1 MEPWVKKGSLLRGA
15 RFITRLEPMEREMLG
30 DSAASV
36 SEKLMERA
44 RTAPKD
50 ELAEMTG
57 MPSGHAHAPD
67 DPGLRRVLPSFFREG
82 GETVEGEASL
92 TRQLNETDIIK
103 AKLVNLRFISDALGP
118 DGSVNVSLTPEETH
132 PWLGA
137 ITDIRNYHS
146 AQLEQFAAE
155 LGEDSQQV
163 QAGRNY
169 LDWLGFHLD
178 SLLQA
183 VMGELDV
190 PGDGDASRGGS
201 QGRGE

>member
-1 MEPWVKKGSLLRGA
+1 MEPWVKKGSLLRGT
-15 RFITRLEPMEREMLG
+15 RFITRLEPIEREMLG

-36 SEKLMERA
+36 AEKLMERA

-57 MPSGHAHAPD
+57 MPSGHADAPK

-82 GETVEGEASL
+82 AETMEGEASL

-103 AKLVNLRFISDALGP
+103 AKLVNLRFVSDALGP
-118 DGSVNVSLTPEETH
+118 NGSVNLSLTPEETH

-137 ITDIRNYHS
+137 ITDIRSYHS
-146 AQLEQFAAE
+146 AQLEQFSAE
-155 LGEDSQQV
+155 LGEESQQV

-169 LDWLGFHLD
+169 LEWLGFHLD
-178 SLLQA
+178 SLLHA
-183 VMGELDV
+183 VMGELDL
-190 PGDGDASRGGS
+190 PEDDGDSRGGPKG
-201 QGRGE
+201 QGE